1 MSKGK
6 ELLKKHEDDMWRC
19 SRCSL
24 CKFPPL
30 AQIKSAKFYSS
41 CCSIDY
47 GNFHPW
53 SGGGK
58 LVMGFSLLL
67 DRVKDI
73 SENMRD
79 AILQCTMCR
88 ACDVSCKYS
97 TNIELEET
105 IFDLRQYMVETIGPH
120 PVHKKYADA
129 AEEFHNPYGE
139 PHEKRQEWIESTSAK
154 SNPGAKT
161 MFFTGCTAAYR
172 QQDMVK
178 ASVEILNSMGLD
190 FQLSKDEYCCGSPI
204 YRTGQ
209 VEVAKNYFNHAI
221 EVFNEA
227 GIEEVITAC
236 PGCYAMF
243 VAEYP
248 KYLDDEHL
256 KMWES
261 ITFIHMTKVIEQGIR
276 QKKIQ
281 FKKLEKKPIVT
292 YHDPCHLGRGAE
304 PWVPEWEGTK
314 KKVYNQITIFDPP
327 KDYRRGGKGVYDLPR
342 FILDKMKT
350 ALDFVEMLRIKEYAY
365 CCGSGGGVKAAYP
378 EMALQTVDNRL
389 EEADHVLDEALEGKN
404 SEKMLVSACPFCKTN
419 FEDGLEASGKKITYK
434 DINQLVLEMMEK

>member
-1 MSKGK
+1 
-6 ELLKKHEDDMWRC
+6 
-19 SRCSL
+19 
-24 CKFPPL
+24 
-30 AQIKSAKFYSS
+30 
-41 CCSIDY
+41 
-47 GNFHPW
+47 
-53 SGGGK
+53 
-58 LVMGFSLLL
+58 MGFSLLL

-139 PHEKRQEWIESTSAK
+139 PHEKRQEWIESTGAK
-154 SNPGAKT
+154 SNLGAKT

-378 EMALQTVDNRL
+378 EMALETVDNRL

-419 FEDGLEASGKKITYK
+419 FEDGLEAVSYTHLTLPTS
-434 DINQLVLEMMEK
+434 DLV